1 MANTNTN
8 QEVAVL
14 RRWVQKR
21 PDDTSSPAQAFG
33 ICMQSECLVPWNLA
47 KEYDFTI
54 TESNDILTLEIDC
67 YTAMHGPSF
76 TPDSFDVD
84 AWEDAKLFF
93 YVPSSRAA
101 YVELHRMARAL
112 LNGREV
118 RYPNGEII
126 KGVVKC

>member
-8 QEVAVL
+8 QEVAAL

-21 PDDTSSPAQAFG
+21 FDGTSIPGQAFG
-33 ICMQSECLVPWNLA
+33 ICMQTECLTGNRA

-67 YTAMHGPSF
+67 YTAMHGLSF

-93 YVPSSRAA
+93 YVPSSRVA

-112 LNGREV
+112 LNGRDV
-118 RYPNGEII
+118 RLPDGEII